1 MREKWVILL
10 KHAQH
15 LDWSRIAK
23 IIKSREFVLKVMEAL
38 LSKKKTDASFNYELL
53 DPIKG

>member
-38 LSKKKTDASFNYELL
+38 LSKKN
-53 DPIKG
+53 